1 MDSPEE
7 QYIDSRPSRDQVSLR
22 PSLSATSSMFVTN
35 VTSEPT
41 TSITLDQT
49 LFRASTPPLQAISDR
64 NDNDNDNNDDDDN
77 DDNDNDDDALLESL
91 SQSINSY
98 ENSVSRFSH
107 RIVSNDIPTVFIDE
121 TPGGN
126 DELSS
131 WSKNFF
137 ILTSAGKPI
146 YSMHGRD
153 QQVTSLAGIINTI
166 MSYFQLRNSEDIRT
180 ISSGN
185 AKFSFLNR
193 SPIILVAYSRK
204 GETSNE
210 LINQLD
216 FLHSYLISSLS
227 QRQLSRFF
235 NKRENFDLRN
245 FLEATDF
252 ENLDEICSLICERLY
267 PDVLLGALQCLTL
280 KKTYRTQ
287 IHNAMLQCLLKD
299 SDLPRGTILYG
310 LIVAPNNKLCSVLR
324 PRGHTLH
331 TTDLHLLFCLIYHQF
346 QNLQNQQEMWVPIC
360 FPKFNSN
367 GFLYCYIKFMTNAPQ
382 QVSGPKPV
390 LVLISAQKDAF
401 FPLKSLGTNLIR
413 SLQSSELIDKL
424 YRAKSIKIT
433 DVPAPLV
440 HHFLYKSRKHVQYVM
455 PELQFATQPDTESTS
470 EQTLQYEKKI
480 MTYYQQ
486 IHKSLV
492 RDDGGPF
499 SRSTLSFVQWT
510 ATDSLNTVTDQ
521 NLFQEENISMMGLAW
536 ITPSFEL
543 YLICNNGTKD
553 KNVVLKSARK
563 IVNWCRK
570 HEERIFVNEGAIF

>member
-49 LFRASTPPLQAISDR
+49 LFRASTPPLKAISDR
-64 NDNDNDNNDDDDN
+64 NDNDNSNDDDDN

-107 RIVSNDIPTVFIDE
+107 RVVSTDIPTVFIDE
-121 TPGGN
+121 APGGN

-131 WSKNFF
+131 WNKNFF

-193 SPIILVAYSRK
+193 SPIMLVAYSRK

-287 IHNAMLQCLLKD
+287 IHNAMLQCLLKE

-424 YRAKSIKIT
+424 YRAKTIKIT

-440 HHFLYKSRKHVQYVM
+440 HHFIYKSRKHVQYVM

-470 EQTLQYEKKI
+470 EQTLGYEKKI

-492 RDDGGPF
+492 RDDGGSF

-510 ATDSLNTVTDQ
+510 ATDSLSTVTDQ
-521 NLFQEENISMMGLAW
+521 SLFQEENISMMGLAW

-543 YLICNNGTKD
+543 YLICNNGTND
-553 KNVVLKSARK
+553 KNVVLKSAKK
-563 IVNWCRK
+563 IVSWCRK
-570 HEERIFVNEGAIF
+570 HEERLFVNEGAIF

>member
-1 MDSPEE
+1 MNDPEE
-7 QYIDSRPSRDQVSLR
+7 QYIDDRSSGEHASLR
-22 PSLSATSSMFVTN
+22 PPLSTTPSVLAPLGS

-41 TSITLDQT
+41 TSITLNQT
-49 LFRASTPPLQAISDR
+49 LFRASTPPVQVAYDRSDLE
-64 NDNDNDNNDDDDN
+64 
-77 DDNDNDDDALLESL
+77 DDDALLESL
-91 SQSINSY
+91 SQSIHSY

-107 RIVSNDIPTVFIDE
+107 RIVGTEIPTVFIDDAPV
-121 TPGGN
+121 PG

-131 WSKNFF
+131 WNKNFL

-166 MSYFQLRNSEDIRT
+166 MSYFQLKNSEEVRT
-180 ISSGN
+180 ISTSK
-185 AKFSFLNR
+185 AKFAFLNR
-193 SPIILVAYSRK
+193 SPIILVAYSRR

-227 QRQLSRFF
+227 QRQLSRLF

-245 FLEATDF
+245 FLETTDF
-252 ENLDEICSLICERLY
+252 ENLDEICSLISERLY

-280 KKTYRTQ
+280 KKSYRAQ
-287 IHNAMLQCLLKD
+287 IHEAMLQNLLKD
-299 SDLPRGTILYG
+299 SQLPRGTILYG

-331 TTDLHLLFCLIYHQF
+331 TTDLHLLFCLIYHQS
-346 QNLQNQQEMWVPIC
+346 QNLRNQQEMWVPIC

-367 GFLYCYIKFMTNAPQ
+367 GFLYCYIKFMSNPPHTA
-382 QVSGPKPV
+382 GPKPV

-401 FPLKSLGTNLIR
+401 FPLKDLGTKLIR
-413 SLQSSELIDKL
+413 NLQSKDLIEKL
-424 YRAKSIKIT
+424 YRAKSVKIT
-433 DVPAPLV
+433 DIPAPLV
-440 HHFLYKSRKHVQYVM
+440 HHFIYKSKKHVQYVM
-455 PELQFATQPDTESTS
+455 PELQLVSQSDTESNS

-486 IHKSLV
+486 IHNSLV
-492 RDDGGPF
+492 RDDGSPL
-499 SRSTLSFVQWT
+499 SKSTLSFVQWT
-510 ATDSLNTVTDQ
+510 ATEPLNSVSES
-521 NLFQEENISMMGLAW
+521 LFQEEKISMMGLAW
-536 ITPSFEL
+536 ITPTFEL

-553 KNVVLKSARK
+553 KNVVLKSAKK
-563 IVNWCRK
+563 ISSWCRK
-570 HEERIFVNEGAIF
+570 HEERLFVNEGAVF